1 MRCDCRL
8 LSQTLMSCLT
18 MSERKEVLDSATAW
32 GILVTRWKGSHRS
45 AERKT
50 LNSENAIALECD
62 APAAPTQTEASG
74 NEDMAEVYLKYIEQ
88 MNKHISLQSVAD
100 KAAESWKSA
109 AKTKLTLKTDESNLS
124 RRPSEDLFDFLNNAD
139 SQKPAAHHQSLSVD
153 HIPLSLIRETSN
165 TSQVSQTSSAGDC
178 ASPKTFRARKRDSI
192 DTPACTRH
200 SGRRRCFSR
209 PSSSPDC
216 TCQTRRRSSLLFP
229 SPASSSSESQ
239 AASSSSRALPSSP
252 VTVPIFSRAQSRHRR
267 SFSSAQLSL
276 FAEGLT
282 TFAADI
288 PAGDPRI
295 GELYGAAARSFG
307 PPQFIP
313 AKMSGGSAATS
324 QAGSRRHS
332 RDSDS
337 VQPEESG

>member
-8 LSQTLMSCLT
+8 HSHTLMSCLT

-32 GILVTRWKGSHRS
+32 GILVTRWKGSRR
-45 AERKT
+45 AERNT

-62 APAAPTQTEASG
+62 AAAPTQTEVSE
-74 NEDMAEVYLKYIEQ
+74 NEQMAEVYLKYIEQ

-124 RRPSEDLFDFLNNAD
+124 RRPSEDLFDFLDNAE

-165 TSQVSQTSSAGDC
+165 TSQTSSAGDC

-229 SPASSSSESQ
+229 SSASPPSQSQ
-239 AASSSSRALPSSP
+239 AASSSSSRALSSSS
-252 VTVPIFSRAQSRHRR
+252 VTVPCFSRAQSLNRMHRR
-267 SFSSAQLSL
+267 SFSSTQLSL